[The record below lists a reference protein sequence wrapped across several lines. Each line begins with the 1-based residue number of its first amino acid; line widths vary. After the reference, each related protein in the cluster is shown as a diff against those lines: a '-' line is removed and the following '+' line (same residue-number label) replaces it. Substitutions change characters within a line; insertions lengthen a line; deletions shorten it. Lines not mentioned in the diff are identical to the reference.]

1 MRAICARKDLYHGV
15 QTVSRAI
22 AGRSAW
28 PILNNVLIR
37 TEDGHLIL
45 TAFDLELGMEC
56 SVPATFEIPGS
67 LTVPAKLLTEVLATL
82 PEADVQISIDEQ
94 NAVNVKC
101 EKSDYTVLG
110 LPADEFRPLPEVPDT
125 HSFQIPQAILHNMI
139 RQTIFAVSPDE
150 SRAILTGILL
160 ILNGTEIKFVATD
173 TYRLAVRTSS
183 VENAAGEATCIVPR
197 RALDEVNRL
206 LDDESKTPVV
216 ISITDSQIKFLVNGV
231 TIVSRLIEGQ
241 FPNYER
247 VIPGEYQKKLTIPTD
262 DFLAKVRRASIVA
275 RENANRLMLKT
286 EDDKL
291 ILTAQSGD
299 IGKAYEELEIVKEGE
314 DIEIAFN
321 AKYLMEFL
329 GVVGTDGIFL
339 EHAGGASAGLMK
351 PIGEDGYIYVLMP
364 MQIL

>member
-37 TEDGHLIL
+37 TEDGHLKL

-56 SVPATFEIPGS
+56 NVPASIEMAGAI
-67 LTVPAKLLTEVLATL
+67 TVPAKLLTEVMATL
-82 PEADVQISIDEQ
+82 PEANVQISSDEQ

-110 LPADEFRPLPEVPDT
+110 LPAEEFRPLPEVPDT
-125 HSFQIPQAILHNMI
+125 HKFQINQGALREMI

-160 ILNGTEIKFVATD
+160 VLNGTEITFVATD
-173 TYRLAVRTSS
+173 TYRLAVRNST
-183 VENAAGEATCIVPR
+183 VANASGEASCIIPR
-197 RALDEVNRL
+197 RALDEVSRL
-206 LDDESKTPVV
+206 LDDESEEPIT
-216 ISITDSQIKFLVNGV
+216 ISIADSQIKFLVNGV

-241 FPNYER
+241 FPNFER
-247 VIPGEYQKKLTIPTD
+247 VIPKDYQKKLTVPCD
-262 DFLAKVRRASIVA
+262 DFLSKVKRAAIVA
-275 RENANRLMLKT
+275 RENANRVLLRT

-291 ILTAQSGD
+291 VLTAQSGD
-299 IGKAYEELEIVKEGE
+299 VGKAYEELEIVKEG
-314 DIEIAFN
+314 DDLEIAFN
-321 AKYLMEFL
+321 AKYLVEFL
-329 GVVGTDGIFL
+329 SVVGSEGIFL

-351 PIGEDGYIYVLMP
+351 PVGEEGYMYVLMP
-364 MQIL
+364 MQIV

>member
-37 TEDGHLIL
+37 TENGQLRL

-56 SVPATFEIPGS
+56 SVPASVETSGS

-82 PEADVQISIDEQ
+82 PEADVQISVDEQ
-94 NAVNVKC
+94 NAVNVRC

-125 HSFQIPQAILHNMI
+125 HSFQIAQSALHDMV

-150 SRAILTGILL
+150 SRAILTGILM
-160 ILNGTEIKFVATD
+160 ILNGAQIKFVATD
-173 TYRLAVRTSS
+173 TYRLAVRNST
-183 VENAAGEATCIVPR
+183 VGNAAGEATCIVPR
-197 RALDEVNRL
+197 RALDEVSRL
-206 LDDESKTPVV
+206 LDDESKDPVT
-216 ISITDSQIKFLVNGV
+216 ISIADSQIKFLVNGV

-247 VIPGEYQKKLTIPTD
+247 VIPAEYQKKLTVPTD
-262 DFLAKVRRASIVA
+262 EFLSKVRRASIVA
-275 RENANRLMLKT
+275 RENANRVMLRT
-286 EDDKL
+286 EDDRL
-291 ILTAQSGD
+291 TLTAQSGD
-299 IGKAYEELEIVKEGE
+299 VGKAYEELEVVKEG
-314 DIEIAFN
+314 DDLEIAFN
-321 AKYLMEFL
+321 AKYLTEFL
-329 GVVGTDGIFL
+329 SVVGTEGIFL

-351 PIGEDGYIYVLMP
+351 PIGKEDYLYVLMP
-364 MQIL
+364 MQIM